1 MYTKTVKEFGRQARF
16 DDEPCEVRVRA
27 RARAPP
33 HDPASA
39 HGQSAYS
46 PSSRPDVFQTG
57 RLGHPPGAGA
67 EAGLH
72 RA

>member
-27 RARAPP
+27 RAPRAPLENS
-33 HDPASA
+33 SA
-39 HGQSAYS
+39 HGQRDS